1 MILKIKNLSFKYR
14 NELILDSVNLEID
27 RGDYLVLIG
36 PNGGGKTTLIK
47 LILGVLKPTK
57 GEIQLNCKRVGY
69 VPQYTNFS
77 LDIPIRVIDVVLQGR
92 LSKFKFFY
100 NKIDKQIAFDKLKL
114 VGMEQFL
121 NKKVSDLSGGERQRI
136 LIARALVSEPDILIL
151 DEPTSAIDIKG
162 QKEIYKILKN
172 LEITKI
178 IISHDINILLEGV
191 NKVAFV
197 SKTLVF
203 HNTPDLHFTADE
215 NHFCEIDFINAIQN
229 CKVCHTEVEK
239 GGK

>member
-1 MILKIKNLSFKYR
+1 MITIKNLTFKYN
-14 NELILDSVNLEID
+14 NEIILDNINLEIKK
-27 RGDYLVLIG
+27 GDYIALIG

-47 LILGVLKPTK
+47 LILRLLKPTS
-57 GEIQLNCKRVGY
+57 GEIILKTKKIGY

-100 NKIDKQIAFDKLKL
+100 NEEDKKIALQKLKL
-114 VGMEQFL
+114 VNMADFSE
-121 NKKVSDLSGGERQRI
+121 KKISDLSGGQRQRV
-136 LIARALVSEPDILIL
+136 LIARALVSNPEILIL

-162 QKEIYKILKN
+162 QKEIYKILKDLN
-172 LEITKI
+172 ITKL

-197 SKTLVF
+197 SKTLVL
-203 HNTPDLHFTADE
+203 HNTPDLHFTPNE
-215 NHFCEIDFINAIQN
+215 EHFCEVDFINAIQKCN
-229 CKVCHTEVEK
+229 VCHGDK
-239 GGK
+239 NG

>member
-1 MILKIKNLSFKYR
+1 MITIKNLTFKYN
-14 NELILDSVNLEID
+14 NEIILDNINLKIHKN
-27 RGDYLVLIG
+27 DYLALIG

-47 LILGVLKPTK
+47 LILGLLKPTD
-57 GEIQLNCKRVGY
+57 GEIILNTQKIGY

-92 LSKFKFFY
+92 LNKFKFFY
-100 NKIDKQIAFDKLKL
+100 NNQDKKTALEKLKL
-114 VGMEQFL
+114 VNMEKFAY
-121 NKKVSDLSGGERQRI
+121 KKISNLSGGQRQRV
-136 LIARALVSEPDILIL
+136 LIARALVSEPEILIL

-172 LEITKI
+172 LQMTKL

-197 SKTLVF
+197 SKTLVL
-203 HNTPDLHFTADE
+203 HNTPDLHFQAADG
-215 NHFCEIDFINAIQN
+215 HFCEIDFINAVQN
-229 CKVCHTEVEK
+229 CNICHGSK
-239 GGK
+239 K

>member
-1 MILKIKNLSFKYR
+1 MITIKNLTFKYN
-14 NELILDSVNLEID
+14 NEIILDNINLEIQK
-27 RGDYLVLIG
+27 GDYVALIG

-47 LILGVLKPTK
+47 LILGLLKPTN
-57 GEIQLNCKRVGY
+57 GEVILKTKKIGY

-92 LSKFKFFY
+92 LNKFKFFY
-100 NKIDKQIAFDKLKL
+100 NEEDKKIALEKLKL
-114 VGMEQFL
+114 VNMADFS
-121 NKKVSDLSGGERQRI
+121 NKKISDLSGGQRQRV
-136 LIARALVSEPDILIL
+136 LIARALVSNPEILIL

-172 LEITKI
+172 LNITKL

-197 SKTLVF
+197 SKTLVL
-203 HNTPDLHFTADE
+203 HNTPDLHFTPDE
-215 NHFCEIDFINAIQN
+215 EHFCEVDFINAIQK
-229 CKVCHTEVEK
+229 CDVCHSHKEEK
-239 GGK
+239 

>member
-1 MILKIKNLSFKYR
+1 MIIIKNLTFKYN
-14 NELILDSVNLEID
+14 NETILDNINLEIQK
-27 RGDYLVLIG
+27 GDYVALIG

-47 LILGVLKPTK
+47 LILGLLKPTS
-57 GEIQLNCKRVGY
+57 GEIILKTKKIGY

-77 LDIPIRVIDVVLQGR
+77 LDVPIRVIDVVLQGR

-100 NKIDKQIAFDKLKL
+100 TKEDKKIALEKLDL
-114 VGMEQFL
+114 VGMKEFSD
-121 NKKVSDLSGGERQRI
+121 KKISDLSGGQRQRV
-136 LIARALVSEPDILIL
+136 LIARALVSEPEILIL

-172 LEITKI
+172 LNITKL

-197 SKTLVF
+197 SKTLVL
-203 HNTPDLHFTADE
+203 HNSPDLHFTPDE
-215 NHFCEIDFINAIQN
+215 EHFCEIDFINAIQKCN
-229 CKVCHTEVEK
+229 ICHGEK
-239 GGK
+239 ND